1 MSTNG
6 FNLESNGG
14 QVLGSVIPTVRSRIK
29 TCFLVPAFSLL
40 VITMIAVDASGQT
53 AFSILQATGGIS
65 FTKVGSAYETTFGD
79 MNALGIGTPQSGL
92 TVAPLSNGALYFSE
106 YQVQFTGLG
115 LGNAELTAYVS
126 TNFAHPAAQIIENC
140 PSTSA
145 CTSSAGYSAMS
156 TASGAPSTVIASMGV
171 STATVGIGIF
181 LPDNDGASAF
191 TGTDN
196 SAVVTFTMTNVTF
209 GITLATA
216 TMTFTLSPANTVQ
229 DAVSLALATAP
240 SGLTV
245 TGTSPYTMAFG
256 NVNGLGVGATVP
268 TVAAA
273 GGIVYTTPY
282 YLEPAFSDFTSTTA
296 ELEVYVSTNFAHPT
310 LLQADD
316 SAAAGGPYNAIS
328 TTVGSQTVI
337 TTTAADRSTITRYL
351 GLFVSLNNTGTPFL
365 GSDSATLTYTITVP

>member
-1 MSTNG
+1 M
-6 FNLESNGG
+6 
-14 QVLGSVIPTVRSRIK
+14 PMVRSLFKMR
-29 TCFLVPAFSLL
+29 FFVPAFLVL
-40 VITMIAVDASGQT
+40 VITMIAGRAAGQT
-53 AFSILQATGGIS
+53 SFSILQSPGGIS

-79 MNALGIGTPQSGL
+79 MNALGVGTPQSGL
-92 TVAPLSNGALYFSE
+92 TVSALSNGALYFSE
-106 YQVQFTGLG
+106 YEVQFTGLA

-140 PSTSA
+140 PSASA

-156 TASGAPSTVIASMGV
+156 TASGSPSTVIASMGN

-196 SAVVTFTMTNVTF
+196 SAVVTFTLTNLTF
-209 GITLATA
+209 GIALATA
-216 TMTFTLSPANTVQ
+216 TMTFTLTPANTVQ

-245 TGTSPYTMAFG
+245 SGTASPYTMAFG

-273 GGIVYTTPY
+273 GGIIYATPY
-282 YLEPAFSDFTSTTA
+282 YLEPAFSDFTSTVA
-296 ELEVYVSTNFAHPT
+296 DLEVYASTNFAHPT
-310 LLQADD
+310 LLQLDD
-316 SAAAGGPYNAIS
+316 SAAAAGPYNAIS
-328 TTVGSQTVI
+328 TTVGTQTVM

-351 GLFVSLNNTGTPFL
+351 GLFVSLNNTATPFL